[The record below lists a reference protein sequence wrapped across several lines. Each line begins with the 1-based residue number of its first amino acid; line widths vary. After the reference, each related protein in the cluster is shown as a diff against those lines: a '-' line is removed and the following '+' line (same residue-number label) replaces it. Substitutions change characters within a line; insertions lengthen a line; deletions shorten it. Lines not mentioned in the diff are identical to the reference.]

1 MKKFNATLSGANF
14 INVEADRMEVREN
27 MLWVWS
33 GVSWL
38 PWLKSRPSSA
48 HTSAKEE
55 ITDEGQEVFMKTAI
69 VICCCV
75 FAAIVIVS
83 VMACCKISGDC
94 AREEE
99 RNGWT
104 EDGK

>member
-1 MKKFNATLSGANF
+1 
-14 INVEADRMEVREN
+14 
-27 MLWVWS
+27 
-33 GVSWL
+33 
-38 PWLKSRPSSA
+38 
-48 HTSAKEE
+48 
-55 ITDEGQEVFMKTAI
+55 MKTAI

-75 FAAIVIVS
+75 FAASVIVS